1 MPDVFEKLSLIIG
14 EILLYSTKVHSVSKP
29 NFTENAALI
38 AITDINNITKDIFI
52 PYTKLLK
59 VHDHLLSAYI
69 FELMKENNLL

>member
-1 MPDVFEKLSLIIG
+1 MPNVYEKLSLIIG
-14 EILLYSTKVHSVSKP
+14 EMLLYSAKVHSIIKP
-29 NFTENAALI
+29 IFTDNS
-38 AITDINNITKDIFI
+38 AIIGIKDSNSITKEIVI